1 MRRCSV
7 SPVNHRPLG
16 LITSAAGKGERGR
29 RVEEEEEEEEGRRLL
44 LPDDVL
50 TLAAFGT
57 VGLESFGAVIT
68 A

>member
-7 SPVNHRPLG
+7 SPVNHRALG

-29 RVEEEEEEEEGRRLL
+29 RVVEEEEEGRRLL

-50 TLAAFGT
+50 TLAAIGT
-57 VGLESFGAVIT
+57 VWLESFGAVIT

>member
-1 MRRCSV
+1 MRQCSV
-7 SPVNHRPLG
+7 SPVNHQALG
-16 LITSAAGKGERGR
+16 LITSAAVKGERGR
-29 RVEEEEEEEEGRRLL
+29 RVEEASFL

>member
-7 SPVNHRPLG
+7 SPVNHRALG

-29 RVEEEEEEEEGRRLL
+29 RVEEEEEEGRRLL

-50 TLAAFGT
+50 TLAAFST
-57 VGLESFGAVIT
+57 VWLESFGAVIT

>member
-29 RVEEEEEEEEGRRLL
+29 RVEEEEEEGRRLL

-57 VGLESFGAVIT
+57 VGLESFGEVIT